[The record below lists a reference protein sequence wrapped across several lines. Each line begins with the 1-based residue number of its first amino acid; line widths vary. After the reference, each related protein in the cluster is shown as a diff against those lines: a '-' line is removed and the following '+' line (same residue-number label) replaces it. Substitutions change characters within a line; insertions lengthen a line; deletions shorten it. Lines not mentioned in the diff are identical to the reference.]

1 MSRRPSGEIEFLE
14 LGETLVAGLPVRSPK
29 RPLGS
34 LRDRNLESA
43 WSGVLQEDLPGA
55 LASIYTDHAPE
66 NDSYYTQIVG
76 YQCSSIDE
84 ALRGHVVARIPA
96 GRYARFVSLG
106 EFPGVV
112 AGLWDQVHAAEES
125 GQINRSFTGDLER
138 YPNAF
143 RIDLYVSVRSSPGE
157 TRA

>member
-1 MSRRPSGEIEFLE
+1 MRIRPTEIEFLE

-29 RPLGS
+29 RPLGV
-34 LRDRNLESA
+34 LQDRNLESA
-43 WSGVLQEDLPGA
+43 WSGVLQEDVPGP
-55 LASIYTDHAPE
+55 LASIYTDHATE

-84 ALRGHVVARIPA
+84 VRRGHLVARIPA

-112 AGLWDQVHAAEES
+112 AELWDQVRDAVGEGRISRA
-125 GQINRSFTGDLER
+125 FTGDFER

-143 RIDLYVSVRSSPGE
+143 RIDLYVSVRTVPGE
-157 TRA
+157 ASA